1 MIVNVKNLNFA
12 YFHDKENIILKNVS
26 LQMKPGE
33 KYLLAGPN
41 GGGKSTLLRV
51 LAGKHLTYNVDE
63 FSIIGRR
70 TPQNLLGGLAFIGD
84 EWSRTVNFVGR
95 TAYSIDLEVRN
106 FMKKLQDE
114 HSERRDFFANL
125 LKINLDWNMRKLSDG
140 QRRRVQIMLGLIKPF
155 KLLLLDEIT
164 AELDIIV
171 RTNLLEY
178 LKKEVETNKI
188 SIIYATHILD
198 GMEDWVDKILYINH
212 EGRME
217 IINKPINLRMTIFEK
232 MKNEY
237 EQMEIKNMKEQEGI
251 KVVNSK
257 LLGPQGGYSS
267 GRAINLSHAF
277 ALTSSLFS

>member
-1 MIVNVKNLNFA
+1 MQTDKLSPPLKVDKLTVNRSGRLVLEDVCVTINR
-12 YFHDKENIILKNVS
+12 
-26 LQMKPGE
+26 GE
-33 KYLLAGPN
+33 FVGLVGPN

-95 TAYSIDLEVRN
+95 TAYSRDSEVRN

-171 RTNLLEY
+171 RTKLN
-178 LKKEVETNKI
+178 KKYKLNKKNF
-188 SIIYATHILD
+188 III
-198 GMEDWVDKILYINH
+198 
-212 EGRME
+212 E
-217 IINKPINLRMTIFEK
+217 IIDNGSGIPNELKEKIFNCMSQRAAANIKDE
-232 MKNEY
+232 
-237 EQMEIKNMKEQEGI
+237 ME
-251 KVVNSK
+251 V
-257 LLGPQGGYSS
+257 LGPVRLTEVQEAQKAVINVARTMSDEGTIVLAGRGGDD
-267 GRAINLSHAF
+267 F
-277 ALTSSLFS
+277 V

>member
-26 LQMKPGE
+26 LQVTPGE

-51 LAGKHLTYNVDE
+51 LAGKHLTYNVE
-63 FSIIGRR
+63 KFSILGKR

-84 EWSRTVNFVGR
+84 DWSRTVNFVGR

-125 LKINLDWNMRKLSDG
+125 LKINLDWNMQKLSDG

-171 RTNLLEY
+171 RTNLLDY

-198 GMEDWVDKILYINH
+198 GMEHWVDKILYINH
-212 EGRME
+212 EGNME
-217 IINKPINLRMTIFEK
+217 IINKPHNLRKTIFKK

-237 EQMEIKNMKEQEGI
+237 EEMDRKNMKEKEGI
-251 KVVNSK
+251 NVIKST
-257 LLGPQGGYSS
+257 LLGKQGGYSS
-267 GRAINLSHAF
+267 GRGSNIK
-277 ALTSSLFS
+277 

>member
-1 MIVNVKNLNFA
+1 MIVNVRNLNFA
-12 YFHDKENIILKNVS
+12 YFHDKENIILKNIS
-26 LQMKPGE
+26 LEMKLGE

-51 LAGKHLTYNVDE
+51 LAGKHLTYNVEE

-114 HSERRDFFANL
+114 YSERRDFFANL

-171 RTNLLEY
+171 RTNLLDY

-237 EQMEIKNMKEQEGI
+237 EEMESKNMKEQEGI
-251 KVVNSK
+251 KVVKSA

-267 GRAINLSHAF
+267 GRAINLQ
-277 ALTSSLFS
+277 